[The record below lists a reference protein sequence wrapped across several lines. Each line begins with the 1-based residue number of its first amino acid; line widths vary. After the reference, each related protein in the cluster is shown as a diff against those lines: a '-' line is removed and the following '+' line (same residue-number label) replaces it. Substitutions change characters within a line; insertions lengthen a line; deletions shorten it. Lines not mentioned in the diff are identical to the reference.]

1 METCS
6 QMLVQN
12 IIQASY
18 VNGTKV
24 FELIENKFVDCVEG
38 TILDAKVNNEP
49 IIKGNIS
56 ENIYFD

>member
-1 METCS
+1 
-6 QMLVQN
+6 MLVQN